1 VNTPGNGIDA
11 ALPRLRRLAHA
22 LACDPVRGDA
32 LTKTAI
38 AQAAR
43 DSDRL
48 LRDAR
53 PDIAMFRILRRLWLD
68 RLREF
73 PDEEPPAGIG
83 NIDEVMRALGAL
95 PPDQREAVALVV
107 IEELDYHDA
116 AEIVET
122 TIEAL
127 AERLVAGRKGLAAEL
142 LADAN

>member
-1 VNTPGNGIDA
+1 MNIGDGRIEA

-32 LTKTAI
+32 LTKAAI

-43 DSDRL
+43 ESDRL
-48 LRDAR
+48 LRDPR
-53 PDIAMFRILRRLWLD
+53 PDIAMFRILRGLWLA
-68 RLREF
+68 RLRGF
-73 PDEEPPAGIG
+73 PYEGPSAGIG
-83 NIDEVMRALGAL
+83 NTDEVMRALGAL
-95 PPDQREAVALVV
+95 PHDQREAVALVV
-107 IEELDYHDA
+107 IEELDYRDA
-116 AEIVET
+116 ADIAET